1 MVQMWEMRGRE
12 FSDLNK
18 LDSHLLR
25 GQGWN
30 GDLEVTGWEALKEIK
45 TLVKSRD
52 HKWDRYVKLVITLTS
67 LGSTNDMVSAY
78 VDGT

>member
-1 MVQMWEMRGRE
+1 MVQIWEMRGRE

-30 GDLEVTGWEALKEIK
+30 GDLEVT
-45 TLVKSRD
+45 VR
-52 HKWDRYVKLVITLTS
+52 
-67 LGSTNDMVSAY
+67 LGSVEGNQDF
-78 VDGT
+78 G